1 MSILGLNSRLLADGE
16 GIHSKF
22 LSIQIEEK
30 GELMPKIP
38 WVVKCSSC
46 EQLKTVPMKPGKGFL
61 CVPCLMGIDFYNLI
75 YGDMGLVDGIK
86 QKG

>member
-1 MSILGLNSRLLADGE
+1 
-16 GIHSKF
+16 
-22 LSIQIEEK
+22 
-30 GELMPKIP
+30 MPKIP

-46 EQLKTVPMKPGKGFL
+46 EQLKKVPMKPGKGYL

>member
-1 MSILGLNSRLLADGE
+1 
-16 GIHSKF
+16 
-22 LSIQIEEK
+22 
-30 GELMPKIP
+30 MPKIP

-46 EQLKTVPMKPGKGFL
+46 EQLKTVPMKPSKGYL